1 MRISDWS
8 SDVCSSD
15 LVRLR
20 VSGAVAPSAS
30 TAAAGSHRTGPS
42 LSPPRVV
49 GYEAAK
55 IPGPAVLASAFGG
68 CCGTDHR
75 HIERSAANASRSEEH
90 TSELQSLMRT
100 SYAVFCLKNK
110 NNTIPTNRPTR
121 LETT

>member
-75 HIERSAANASRSEEH
+75 HIERSAANASWRRDRG
-90 TSELQSLMRT
+90 TPAAPAGGDR
-100 SYAVFCLKNK
+100 K
-110 NNTIPTNRPTR
+110 RTR
-121 LETT
+121 LNSGH